1 MATQAVKIRILEKT
15 GSSMAFTALVN
26 LAACSTV
33 VAVLGLIGLTPRVAF
48 GFTVGYLLGVM
59 NIFWL
64 SRITH
69 KAATMAHEKA
79 VRYTTVNYYVRF
91 MATVL
96 VFALIIIM
104 DIIKPGP
111 PIVGFGV
118 SICTTMATMVYL
130 VQKGG
135 TR

>member
-1 MATQAVKIRILEKT
+1 
-15 GSSMAFTALVN
+15 MAFKAALVN
-26 LAACSTV
+26 LAVCSTG
-33 VAVLGLIGLTPRVAF
+33 VAVLFAIGSPAGVAF
-48 GFTVGYLLGVM
+48 GFIVGYLLGVM

-64 SRITH
+64 SRITD
-69 KAATMAHEKA
+69 KAARMAIEKA
-79 VRYTTVNYYVRF
+79 VKYTTVNYYVRF

-104 DIIKPGP
+104 DIMKPGP